1 MEIIRAEGL
10 TKRFKLI
17 SAVVDV
23 ELAVERG
30 EVFGVI
36 GPNGAGKT
44 TLIQLLCGLMN
55 PTAGRATVFGIDT
68 VHEVEAIRQ
77 RIGYVSQDF
86 TLYGSLTVEE
96 NLDFF
101 ADLFGVLA
109 ANREQRKERLLSWSR
124 LTPYRTRRA
133 ERLSGGMQK
142 KLHLCS
148 TLIHEPEVLFLDE
161 PTTGVDPVSR
171 RELWEILYE
180 LVGRGLTLVVAT
192 PYMDEAERCHRVA
205 LMHRGRILRCDT
217 PETLRNEI
225 DEEAWDLRARTFARG
240 QEALERT
247 EIPVRIHRIGDHL
260 HFLAPKGRDLGAE
273 VRRFSE
279 EGEVEDLQLR
289 RVALTMEDVFV
300 SVVSKAMNA
309 ESHAG
314 SPGEVT
320 FGPVGASTNGV
331 AVRLDGL
338 TKTFGNFTAVDHV
351 SLSVNRGEVFGFIG
365 PNGSGKTTT
374 IRMLC
379 GLLAP
384 SAGRGEVLGH
394 DVFHHSHRIKPR
406 IGYMSQRFSLYNDL
420 TVEENLAFFGGGY
433 GLPPGRLAERTG
445 WVLEM
450 AGLRGDERRLAGE
463 LSGGVK
469 QRLALGC
476 AVLHEPEIIF
486 LDEPTAGV
494 DPLSRREFW
503 NLIGSLAAAGVT
515 VFVTTHYMDEAE
527 NCHRLGLIYYGRLIA
542 VGSPQTLKDGMRADV
557 MLELECADPFTALRL
572 LRTQP
577 SLSRASFFGRR
588 IHILVE
594 DAGEATPLIRQTLKL
609 GGLTIDHLEP
619 IPFSLEDLFVIFI
632 EMEQQGRR
640 EARA

>member
-1 MEIIRAEGL
+1 MEVIKAESL
-10 TKRFKLI
+10 TKRFKTTP
-17 SAVVDV
+17 AVVDV
-23 ELAVERG
+23 DIAVNRG
-30 EVFGVI
+30 EVFGLI

-44 TLIQLLCGLMN
+44 TLIQLLTGLLD

-68 VHEVEAIRQ
+68 VREVEAIRQ

-101 ADLFGVLA
+101 ADLFGVPA
-109 ANREQRKERLLSWSR
+109 KDREQRKEHLLTWSR
-124 LTPYRTRRA
+124 LAPFRKRRA
-133 ERLSGGMQK
+133 GRLSGGMQK

-180 LVGRGLTLVVAT
+180 LVGRSLTLLVAT

-225 DEEAWDLRARTFARG
+225 DEEAWELRARTIAHG
-240 QEALERT
+240 QEILKKT
-247 EIPVRIHRIGDHL
+247 EIPVRMHRIGDHL
-260 HFLAPKGRDLGAE
+260 HFLAPKGRDLAAE
-273 VRRFSE
+273 LQNFS
-279 EGEVEDLQLR
+279 GGGDAEDLRLR
-289 RVALTMEDVFV
+289 RVSLTMEDVFV
-300 SVVSKAMNA
+300 SVVSKAAA
-309 ESHAG
+309 EESPPG
-314 SPGEVT
+314 RPGEVPL
-320 FGPVGASTNGV
+320 GQANASTDGA

-338 TKTFGNFTAVDHV
+338 TKRFGDFTAVDQV
-351 SLSVNRGEVFGFIG
+351 SLSVNRGEVFGFLG

-384 SAGRGEVLGH
+384 SAGRGDVLGY
-394 DVFHHSHRIKPR
+394 DVLRQSHRIKPR
-406 IGYMSQRFSLYNDL
+406 IGYMSQHFSLYNDL
-420 TVEENLAFFGGGY
+420 TVKENLAFFGGGY
-433 GLPPGRLAERTG
+433 GLPPRRLAERTA
-445 WVLEM
+445 WVLKM

-463 LSGGVK
+463 LSGGAK

-476 AVLHEPEIIF
+476 AALHDPEIIF

-503 NLIGSLAAAGVT
+503 DLIGSLAAAGVT

-542 VGSPQTLKDGMRADV
+542 VGSPQTLKDGMRAGV
-557 MLELECADPFTALRL
+557 MLELECPDPFTALRL
-572 LRTQP
+572 LRTEP

-594 DAGEATPLIRQTLKL
+594 DADEAEPLIRETLK
-609 GGLTIDHLEP
+609 GEGLTVDHLEV
-619 IPFSLEDLFVIFI
+619 IPFSLEDLFVTFI
-632 EMEQQGRR
+632 EMEEQGRR
-640 EARA
+640 ETRA